1 MPIIEDLQ
9 RKSMYFQVDFTSY
22 YNTENGTK
30 CTFNRFIV
38 KATMLD

>member
-9 RKSMYFQVDFTSY
+9 RKSMYFQVDFKSY

-30 CTFNRFIV
+30 CTLNRSIV
-38 KATMLD
+38 KAAILD